1 MIQLYNDVK
10 LVMNDELDRA
20 NDKFPLFRSHH
31 EGLAIIEE
39 EVYEAQDEANDMAH
53 HFNTLKDYIF
63 SDDTL
68 ALKRDCAK
76 DLREAASRLACET
89 IQVAAMAQKFLDSFE
104 HPKDTFDHISIATCD
119 PKIKFDKDRRF
130 ISIPASK
137 YEEVMKIIGE
147 DKE

>member
-1 MIQLYNDVK
+1 MIELYKEVK
-10 LVMNDELDRA
+10 EVMNDELQRA

-39 EVYEAQDEANDMAH
+39 EVYEAQDEANDIAY
-53 HFNTLKDYIF
+53 HFNNLKDYIF
-63 SDDTL
+63 SDDIL
-68 ALKRDCAK
+68 ALKRNSAIE
-76 DLREAASRLACET
+76 LRDAASRLACES

-104 HPKDTFDHISIATCD
+104 HPISVPICD
-119 PKIKFDKDRRF
+119 AKIKFDKDRRF
-130 ISIPASK
+130 ISIPANK

>member
-1 MIQLYNDVK
+1 MIELYNEVK
-10 LVMNDELDRA
+10 EVMNDELQRA

-39 EVYEAQDEANDMAH
+39 EVFEAQDEANDMAH

-63 SDDTL
+63 SDDIL
-68 ALKRDCAK
+68 DLKRGCAK

-89 IQVAAMAQKFLDSFE
+89 IQIAAMAQKFLDSF
-104 HPKDTFDHISIATCD
+104 PTVTLDHISVAKCD
-119 PKIKFDKDRRF
+119 AKIKFDKDRRF

>member
-1 MIQLYNDVK
+1 MIELYNEVK
-10 LVMNDELDRA
+10 EVMNGELQRA

-39 EVYEAQDEANDMAH
+39 EVYESQDEANDVAH
-53 HFNTLKDYIF
+53 YFNTLKDCIF

-68 ALKRDCAK
+68 ASKRGCAI
-76 DLREAASRLACET
+76 DLRDAATRLASET

-104 HPKDTFDHISIATCD
+104 HTISAAICD
-119 PKIKFDKDRRF
+119 AKIKFDKDRRF
-130 ISIPASK
+130 ISIPANK

>member
-1 MIQLYNDVK
+1 MIELYNEVK
-10 LVMNDELDRA
+10 EVMNGELQRA

-39 EVYEAQDEANDMAH
+39 EVFEAQDEANDMAH

-68 ALKRDCAK
+68 ALKRGCAK
-76 DLREAASRLACET
+76 DLRDAASRLACET

-104 HPKDTFDHISIATCD
+104 HTTVTLDHISVAKCD
-119 PKIKFDKDRRF
+119 AKIKFDKDRRF
-130 ISIPASK
+130 ISIPANK

>member
-1 MIQLYNDVK
+1 MIELYNEVK
-10 LVMNDELDRA
+10 EVMNDELQRA

-39 EVYEAQDEANDMAH
+39 EVFEAQDEANDMAH

-63 SDDTL
+63 SDETL
-68 ALKRDCAK
+68 AFKRGCAK
-76 DLREAASRLACET
+76 DLRDAASRLACET

-104 HPKDTFDHISIATCD
+104 HPTVTFDQISAKCD
-119 PKIKFDKDRRF
+119 AKIKFDKGRRF
-130 ISIPASK
+130 ISIPANK

-147 DKE
+147 EK